1 MLAFALAHVIAAAAD
16 SACGADTPAH
26 VTVPAVFSAPDGPNI
41 HTTNRR
47 VRFLIDIG
55 SDGRERR
62 VAMVESSGDVTVDAA
77 GLAAVHNMRFAPPL
91 QNCISTPSVAPES
104 FNVSLITLATPAPG
118 ANAAPAAIC
127 PDPFVQ
133 LTGMD
138 VPEKRQAPGT
148 VAVDV
153 GLSAG
158 AKVTSAVLAHSSGNK
173 ATDAV
178 ALASAK
184 SAQYQFVTEP
194 GCAPKPTTYRL
205 ELTYH

>member
-1 MLAFALAHVIAAAAD
+1 MIAFALAHIIAAAAD
-16 SACGADTPAH
+16 SACGTDSPAH
-26 VTVPAVFSAPDGPNI
+26 VTLPAVFSAPDGPNI

-62 VAMVESSGDVTVDAA
+62 VAMVESSGDATVDAA
-77 GLAAVHNMRFAPPL
+77 ALAAVHNMRFAPPL
-91 QNCISTPSVAPES
+91 QNCISTTAVAPES
-104 FNVSLITLATPAPG
+104 FNVSLITLAQPLAAASAPV
-118 ANAAPAAIC
+118 APIC
-127 PDPFVQ
+127 GDPFVQ
-133 LTGMD
+133 ITGLD
-138 VPEKRQAPGT
+138 VPDKRQAPGT

-153 GLSAG
+153 GLN
-158 AKVTSAVLAHSSGNK
+158 AKANVTSAVLAKSSGNK

-184 SAQYQFVTEP
+184 SGQYQFVTEP
-194 GCAPKPTTYRL
+194 SCAPKPITYRL

>member
-16 SACGADTPAH
+16 SACGADAPAH
-26 VTVPAVFSAPDGPNI
+26 VTLPAIFSAPDGPTI

-62 VAMVESSGDVTVDAA
+62 VAMVESSGDSTVDAA
-77 GLAAVHNMRFAPPL
+77 ALAAVRNMRFAPPM

-118 ANAAPAAIC
+118 ASAPPAAIC
-127 PDPFVQ
+127 GDPFVQ

-138 VPEKRQAPGT
+138 VPDKREPPGT
-148 VAVDV
+148 VAIDV
-153 GLSAG
+153 GLNAA
-158 AKVTSAVLAHSSGNK
+158 AKVTSVTLAHSSGNK
-173 ATDAV
+173 NTDAV
-178 ALASAK
+178 ATASAK